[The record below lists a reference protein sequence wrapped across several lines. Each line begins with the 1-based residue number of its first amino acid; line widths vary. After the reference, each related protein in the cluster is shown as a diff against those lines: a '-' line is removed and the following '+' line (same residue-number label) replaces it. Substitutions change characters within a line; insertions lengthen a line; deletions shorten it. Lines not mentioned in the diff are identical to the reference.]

1 MEKKK
6 ISFADKVRA
15 NIEKQKSQKSQYG
28 YLKLPKGVNVF
39 KEEPGS
45 RVKLDILP
53 YVVTDPNH
61 PDRDDELGIAVPGAL
76 WYKRPFKLHRNIG
89 YNNMP
94 LVCPTSIGK
103 RCPICEYKQRLLK
116 EGKDWRDDSVK
127 ALKTYLRNLYI
138 VVPLDNKNYEE
149 RPYVWDISDHLFQNK
164 LSTELEENPE
174 YANFP
179 DLEDGYTLRIRFTE
193 EQFGK
198 NKFAD
203 TSRIDFEKREKKYDK
218 SILDKVPN
226 LDEVLVI
233 LPYEQIEAKFFDS
246 EDDAVTDVDKAID
259 EVVDE
264 IDEDEDDEDV
274 EPRKAKIIVS
284 KPKLAVA
291 DGKCPYGHEFGRDE
305 GSYPECAECIEWN
318 ACADAKDE
326 LDGQA

>member
-1 MEKKK
+1 MKKKK

-28 YLKLPKGVNVF
+28 YLKLLKGVNVF

-164 LSTELEENPE
+164 LSIELEENPE

-203 TSRIDFEKREKKYDK
+203 TSRIDFEKREKKYDE

-226 LDEVLVI
+226 LDEVLVV
-233 LPYEQIEAKFFDS
+233 LSYEQIEAKFFDS

-305 GSYPECAECIEWN
+305 GSYLECADCIEWN

-326 LDGQA
+326 LGG

>member
-15 NIEKQKSQKSQYG
+15 NIEKQKSQKRQYG

-218 SILDKVPN
+218 SILDKVSN
-226 LDEVLVI
+226 LDEVLVV

-246 EDDAVTDVDKAID
+246 EDDAVTDVDKAIN

-264 IDEDEDDEDV
+264 IDEGEDDEEV

-305 GSYPECAECIEWN
+305 GSYLECADCIEWN

-326 LDGQA
+326 LGG

>member
-1 MEKKK
+1 MKKKK

-28 YLKLPKGVNVF
+28 YLKLLKGVNVF

-164 LSTELEENPE
+164 LSIELEENPE

-218 SILDKVPN
+218 SILDKVSN
-226 LDEVLVI
+226 LDEVLVV

-246 EDDAVTDVDKAID
+246 EDDAVTDVDKAIN

-264 IDEDEDDEDV
+264 IDEGEDDEEV

-305 GSYPECAECIEWN
+305 GSYPECADCIEWN

-326 LDGQA
+326 LGG

>member
-1 MEKKK
+1 MKKKK

-28 YLKLPKGVNVF
+28 YLKLLKGVNVF

-164 LSTELEENPE
+164 LSIELEENPE

-203 TSRIDFEKREKKYDK
+203 TSRIDFEKREKKYDE

-226 LDEVLVI
+226 LDEVLVV

-246 EDDAVTDVDKAID
+246 EDDAVTDVDKAIN

-264 IDEDEDDEDV
+264 IDEGEDDEEV

-305 GSYPECAECIEWN
+305 GSYLECADCIEWN

-326 LDGQA
+326 LGG

>member
-1 MEKKK
+1 MKKKK

-28 YLKLPKGVNVF
+28 YLKLLKGVNVF

-127 ALKTYLRNLYI
+127 ALKIYLRNLYI

-164 LSTELEENPE
+164 LSIELEENPE

-203 TSRIDFEKREKKYDK
+203 TSRIDFEKREKKYDE

-226 LDEVLVI
+226 LDEVLVV

-305 GSYPECAECIEWN
+305 GSYLECADCIEWN

-326 LDGQA
+326 LGG

>member
-149 RPYVWDISDHLFQNK
+149 RPYVWDISDHLFLNK

-226 LDEVLVI
+226 LDEVLVV

-246 EDDAVTDVDKAID
+246 EDDAVTDVDKAIN

-264 IDEDEDDEDV
+264 IDEGEDDEEV
-274 EPRKAKIIVS
+274 EPRKAK
-284 KPKLAVA
+284 
-291 DGKCPYGHEFGRDE
+291 
-305 GSYPECAECIEWN
+305 WN

-326 LDGQA
+326 LDG

>member
-1 MEKKK
+1 MEKRK
-6 ISFADKVRA
+6 ISFAEKVRA

-61 PDRDDELGIAVPGAL
+61 PDRDDSLGIAVPGAL

-89 YNNMP
+89 YNNTS
-94 LVCPTSIGK
+94 LVCPTSVGK

-116 EGKDWRDDSVK
+116 EGKSWNDEPVR
-127 ALKTYLRNLYI
+127 ALRTFLRNLYV
-138 VVPLDNKNYEE
+138 VVPIDNKNYEE
-149 RPYVWDISDHLFQNK
+149 KPYIWDISDHLFQNK
-164 LSTELEENPE
+164 LNMELEENPE
-174 YANFP
+174 YTSFP
-179 DLEDGYTLRIRFTE
+179 DLEEGYTLRIRFTE

-203 TSRIDFEKREKKYDK
+203 TGRIDFEKREKVYDK
-218 SILDKVPN
+218 SILDKIPN
-226 LDEVLVI
+226 LDEVLVV

-246 EDDAVTDVDKAID
+246 EEDDAPSEVDDAVM
-259 EVVDE
+259 EVVAD
-264 IDEDEDDEDV
+264 DEDEG
-274 EPRKAKIIVS
+274 PRKPKTIAKPIIQ
-284 KPKLAVA
+284 
-291 DGKCPYGHEFGRDE
+291 GKCPYGHEFGRDE
-305 GSYPECAECIEWN
+305 GAYPECSECTVWD

-326 LDGQA
+326 IGG

>member
-15 NIEKQKSQKSQYG
+15 NIEKQKSRKSQYG

-203 TSRIDFEKREKKYDK
+203 TSRIDFEKREKKYDE

-226 LDEVLVI
+226 LDEVLVV

-305 GSYPECAECIEWN
+305 GSYLECADCIEWN

-326 LDGQA
+326 LGG

>member
-1 MEKKK
+1 
-6 ISFADKVRA
+6 
-15 NIEKQKSQKSQYG
+15 
-28 YLKLPKGVNVF
+28 
-39 KEEPGS
+39 EEPGS

-164 LSTELEENPE
+164 LSIELEENPE

-203 TSRIDFEKREKKYDK
+203 TSRIDFEKREKKYDE

-226 LDEVLVI
+226 LDEVLVV

-305 GSYPECAECIEWN
+305 GSYLECADCIEWN

-326 LDGQA
+326 LGG

>member
-1 MEKKK
+1 MKKKK

-28 YLKLPKGVNVF
+28 YLKLLKGVNVF

-164 LSTELEENPE
+164 LSIELEENPE

-226 LDEVLVI
+226 LDEVLVV

-246 EDDAVTDVDKAID
+246 EMM
-259 EVVDE
+259 
-264 IDEDEDDEDV
+264 
-274 EPRKAKIIVS
+274 
-284 KPKLAVA
+284 LL
-291 DGKCPYGHEFGRDE
+291 Y
-305 GSYPECAECIEWN
+305 
-318 ACADAKDE
+318 
-326 LDGQA
+326 

>member
-28 YLKLPKGVNVF
+28 YLKLLKGVNVF

-164 LSTELEENPE
+164 LSIELEENPE

-203 TSRIDFEKREKKYDK
+203 TSRIDFEKREKKYDE

-226 LDEVLVI
+226 LDEVLVV

-305 GSYPECAECIEWN
+305 GSYLECADCIEWN

-326 LDGQA
+326 LGG

>member
-28 YLKLPKGVNVF
+28 YLKLLKGVNVF

-164 LSTELEENPE
+164 LSIELEENPE

-226 LDEVLVI
+226 LDEVLVV

-305 GSYPECAECIEWN
+305 GSYLECADCIEWN

-326 LDGQA
+326 LGG

>member
-226 LDEVLVI
+226 LDEVLVV
-233 LPYEQIEAKFFDS
+233 LSYEQIEAKFFDS
-246 EDDAVTDVDKAID
+246 EDDTVTDVDNAVD
-259 EVVDE
+259 EVIEELVVDE
-264 IDEDEDDEDV
+264 EDKS
-274 EPRKAKIIVS
+274 PRKSKTIVTKPTIAKS
-284 KPKLAVA
+284 AVA
-291 DGKCPYGHEFGRDE
+291 DGECPHGHVFGKDE
-305 GSYPECAECIEWN
+305 GAYPECAECTEWN

-326 LDGQA
+326 LGG

>member
-1 MEKKK
+1 MKKKK

-28 YLKLPKGVNVF
+28 YLKLLKGVNVF

-164 LSTELEENPE
+164 LSIELEENPE

-203 TSRIDFEKREKKYDK
+203 TSRIDFEKREKKYDE

-226 LDEVLVI
+226 LDEVLVV

-305 GSYPECAECIEWN
+305 GSYLECAECIEWN

-326 LDGQA
+326 LDG

>member
-1 MEKKK
+1 MKKKK

-28 YLKLPKGVNVF
+28 YLKLLKGVNVF

-203 TSRIDFEKREKKYDK
+203 TSRIDFEKREKKYDE

-226 LDEVLVI
+226 LDEVLVV

-246 EDDAVTDVDKAID
+246 EDDAVTDVDKAIN

-264 IDEDEDDEDV
+264 IDEGEDDEEV

-305 GSYPECAECIEWN
+305 GSYLECADCIEWN

-326 LDGQA
+326 LGG

>member
-1 MEKKK
+1 MKKKK

-28 YLKLPKGVNVF
+28 YLKLLKGVNVF

-164 LSTELEENPE
+164 LSIELEENPE

-203 TSRIDFEKREKKYDK
+203 TSRIDFEKREKKYDE

-226 LDEVLVI
+226 LDEVLVV

-305 GSYPECAECIEWN
+305 GSYLECADCIEWN

-326 LDGQA
+326 LDG

>member
-1 MEKKK
+1 MKKKK

-28 YLKLPKGVNVF
+28 YLKLLKGVNVF

-164 LSTELEENPE
+164 LSIELEENPE

-203 TSRIDFEKREKKYDK
+203 TSRIDFEKREKKYDE

-226 LDEVLVI
+226 LDEVLVV

-246 EDDAVTDVDKAID
+246 EDDAVTDVDKAIN

-264 IDEDEDDEDV
+264 IDDEDDEDV

-305 GSYPECAECIEWN
+305 GSYLECADCIEWN

-326 LDGQA
+326 LDG

>member
-1 MEKKK
+1 MKKKK

-28 YLKLPKGVNVF
+28 YLKLLKGVNVF

-164 LSTELEENPE
+164 LSIELEENPE

-203 TSRIDFEKREKKYDK
+203 TSRIDFEKREKKYDE

-226 LDEVLVI
+226 LDEVLVV

-305 GSYPECAECIEWN
+305 GSYLECADCIEWN

-326 LDGQA
+326 LGG

>member
-1 MEKKK
+1 MKKKK

-28 YLKLPKGVNVF
+28 YLKLLKGVNVF

-203 TSRIDFEKREKKYDK
+203 TSRIDFEKREKKYDE

-226 LDEVLVI
+226 LDEVLVV

-305 GSYPECAECIEWN
+305 GSYLECADCIEWN

-326 LDGQA
+326 LGG

>member
-1 MEKKK
+1 MKKKK

-28 YLKLPKGVNVF
+28 YLKLLKGVNVF

-203 TSRIDFEKREKKYDK
+203 TSRIDFEKREKKYDE

-226 LDEVLVI
+226 LDEVLVV

-305 GSYPECAECIEWN
+305 GSYLECAECIEWN

-326 LDGQA
+326 LDG

>member
-1 MEKKK
+1 MKKKK

-28 YLKLPKGVNVF
+28 YLKLLKGVNVF

-127 ALKTYLRNLYI
+127 ALKIYLRNLYI

-164 LSTELEENPE
+164 LSIELEENPE

-203 TSRIDFEKREKKYDK
+203 TSRIDFEKREKKYDE
-218 SILDKVPN
+218 SILDKVSN
-226 LDEVLVI
+226 LDEVLVV

-305 GSYPECAECIEWN
+305 GSYLECADCIEWN

-326 LDGQA
+326 LGG

>member
-1 MEKKK
+1 MKKKK

-28 YLKLPKGVNVF
+28 YLKLLKGVNVF

-164 LSTELEENPE
+164 LSIELEENPE

-203 TSRIDFEKREKKYDK
+203 TSRIDFEKREKKYDE

-226 LDEVLVI
+226 LDEVLVV

-305 GSYPECAECIEWN
+305 GSYPECADCIEWN

-326 LDGQA
+326 LGG